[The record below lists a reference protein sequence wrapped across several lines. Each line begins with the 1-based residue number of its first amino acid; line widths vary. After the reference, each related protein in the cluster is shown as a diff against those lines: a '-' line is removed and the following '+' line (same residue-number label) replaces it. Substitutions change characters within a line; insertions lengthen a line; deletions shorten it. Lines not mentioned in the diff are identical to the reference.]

1 MNIEKIESML
11 EEKLQKHILSEITDS
26 VSRDTNRASDLGVD
40 CDTYHA
46 LCRLKGE
53 LRPRLTPDKKQLFRT
68 GNIVELPNLTFLNQA
83 GLPIQP
89 AAQYYRWHKYKISGR
104 TDGVAWLN
112 IDGKKVEVPAEHKAC
127 SPNVFRSIVQHK
139 TQGIP
144 LTKSKYHWV
153 RKYPAQ
159 LMIYMLQK
167 GVEYGL
173 WIFYD
178 KVSGRFLFWVMSLDY
193 DYAEELLKRA
203 ERANKNAEKNIIPE
217 PRYKDICTSC
227 DFALTHCFPDKDFGE
242 GFDIISD
249 EDLVEKLQRREELKT
264 VAEEYQAIDKEIKTM
279 FRGKNAVVGDF
290 LIESKKYETTFYK
303 VPDDVKKE
311 FAQKR
316 EAFRTV
322 IKKLGGKQ

>member
-1 MNIEKIESML
+1 MKIEKIESML

-89 AAQYYRWHKYKISGR
+89 AAQQYRWHKYRISGR
-104 TDGVAWLN
+104 TDGIAWITMN
-112 IDGKKVEVPAEHKAC
+112 GKKLEIPAEHKAC
-127 SPNVFRSIVQHK
+127 SPNVFRSISQHK

-193 DYAEELLKRA
+193 NYAEELLKRA
-203 ERANKNAEKNIIPE
+203 ERANENAEKGIIPK
-217 PRYKDICTSC
+217 PQYKDICSTC
-227 DFALTHCFPDKDFGE
+227 DFALTYCFPDKDFGE

-249 EDLVEKLQRREELKT
+249 EELIEKLQRREELKT
-264 VAEEYQAIDKEIKTM
+264 AAEEYQAIDKEIKAM
-279 FRGKNAVVGDF
+279 FRGKNAVIGDF

-303 VPDDVKKE
+303 IPDNVKKE
-311 FAQKR
+311 FSQKR

-322 IKKLGGKQ
+322 IKKLGGGQ

>member
-1 MNIEKIESML
+1 MKIEKIESML

-89 AAQYYRWHKYKISGR
+89 AAQQYRWHKYRISGR
-104 TDGVAWLN
+104 TDGIAW
-112 IDGKKVEVPAEHKAC
+112 ITMDGKKLEIPAEHKAC
-127 SPNVFRSIVQHK
+127 SPNVFRSIAQHK
-139 TQGIP
+139 TQGIA
-144 LTKSKYHWV
+144 LTESKYHWV

-159 LMIYMLQK
+159 LMVYMLQK

-193 DYAEELLKRA
+193 GYAEELLKRA
-203 ERANKNAEKNIIPE
+203 ERANENAEKGIIPK
-217 PRYKDICTSC
+217 PQYKDICSTC
-227 DFALTHCFPDKDFGE
+227 DFALTYCFPDKDFGE

-249 EDLVEKLQRREELKT
+249 EDLIEKLQRREELKAA
-264 VAEEYQAIDKEIKTM
+264 AEEYQAIDKEIKSM
-279 FRGKNAVVGDF
+279 FRGKSAVVGDF
-290 LIESKKYETTFYK
+290 LIESKKYKTTFYK
-303 VPDDVKKE
+303 IPDNVKKE
-311 FAQKR
+311 FAQMK
-316 EAFRTV
+316 EAFRTT
-322 IKKLGGKQ
+322 IKKLGGGQ

>member
-1 MNIEKIESML
+1 MKIEKIESML
-11 EEKLQKHILSEITDS
+11 EEKLQKHILSGITDS

-53 LRPRLTPDKKQLFRT
+53 LKPKLTPDKKQLFRT
-68 GNIVELPNLTFLNQA
+68 GNIVEIPNLTFLNQA

-89 AAQYYRWHKYKISGR
+89 AAQYYRWNKYKISGR
-104 TDGVAWLN
+104 TDGVAWLK
-112 IDGKKVEVPAEHKAC
+112 IDGKKIEIPAEHKAC
-127 SPNVFRSIVQHK
+127 SPNIFRSIVQHK
-139 TQGIP
+139 TQNIS

-178 KVSGRFLFWVMSLDY
+178 KVSGRFLFWVMNLDY

-203 ERANKNAEKNIIPE
+203 ERANKNAEKGIIPE
-217 PRYKDICTSC
+217 PKYKDICTSC
-227 DFALTHCFPDKDFGE
+227 DFALTYCFPDKDFGE

-264 VAEEYQAIDKEIKTM
+264 AAEEYQAIDKEIKKM

-290 LIESKKYETTFYK
+290 LIESKKYETTYYNIPNDMK
-303 VPDDVKKE
+303 QK

-316 EAFRTV
+316 EAFRMN
-322 IKKLGGKQ
+322 IKKLGGDA